1 VGVLLDGCEMEFTVE
16 EQSELAMLEVVAIH
30 LWALVVREPI

>member
-1 VGVLLDGCEMEFTVE
+1 MEFIVE

-30 LWALVVREPI
+30 LWALVVRELI